1 MGESGERKEP
11 AEETEERIQAVGG
24 SSQAAGR
31 CSFRTNWKTTEDSI
45 GGPGRPGWAAPEAR
59 LCGLGPQTGQRGGST
74 AVRLNRMEGAPSAV
88 WVLSEA
94 QSAPALQ
101 V

>member
-45 GGPGRPGWAAPEAR
+45 GGPGRAWLGCPGSAALR
-59 LCGLGPQTGQRGGST
+59 S
-74 AVRLNRMEGAPSAV
+74 GAPDRAARWFYSR
-88 WVLSEA
+88 
-94 QSAPALQ
+94 
-101 V
+101 

>member
-45 GGPGRPGWAAPEAR
+45 GGPWK
-59 LCGLGPQTGQRGGST
+59 GLAGLPRKRG
-74 AVRLNRMEGAPSAV
+74 SAV
-88 WVLSEA
+88 WGPRQGSAVVL
-94 QSAPALQ
+94 QPLG
-101 V
+101 